1 MRPVLTSLLAAAL
14 LAASGGCCTG
24 ANEAQARPSRA
35 EKLTPVDPLTP
46 QEAARTHR
54 TFERYWYQGLAELG
68 RYELQQSRYGE
79 IHEGEAVLIFV
90 TEDFLSG
97 PQVKHEF
104 GERDDAV
111 PILKLNA
118 YRRFYT
124 GVYPYTVMTSVFS
137 PVDGS
142 PTLKRTSSVQEWC
155 GNSFTQLNR
164 LDGGYRAELRSYFQ
178 GEGDRTE
185 ILGDALLEEELF
197 TRIRRDPDS
206 LPTGSIDVIPAAHH
220 LRMTHREIDVYA
232 ADASLRWDAEMARG
246 ESAVGEYILTYPD
259 LDRSVSITFE
269 RAFPHRILAWEER
282 GDDGR
287 AVTRA
292 ELTHAVLLD
301 YWNHNGVD
309 DGAWREA
316 LGLAY

>member
-1 MRPVLTSLLAAAL
+1 MRPVLTIVLVAVLLAAG
-14 LAASGGCCTG
+14 GGCC
-24 ANEAQARPSRA
+24 ADPSEAQARPVRS
-35 EKLTPVDPLTP
+35 EDLTPVDPLTP
-46 QEAARTHR
+46 EEAARTHR

-90 TEDFLSG
+90 TEDFLTG

-118 YRRFYT
+118 YRRFFT
-124 GVYPYTVMTSVFS
+124 GIYPYTVMTSVFS
-137 PVDGS
+137 PVDGA
-142 PTLKRTSSVQEWC
+142 PTLKRTSSMQEWC
-155 GNSFTQLNR
+155 GNAFTQLNR
-164 LDGGYRAELRSYFQ
+164 TDGGYRAELRSYFQ
-178 GEGDRTE
+178 GEGDRNE

-232 ADASLRWDAEMARG
+232 AEASLRWSEAADSRDEP
-246 ESAVGEYILTYPD
+246 VGEYTLTYPD
-259 LDRSVSITFE
+259 LDRTLSITFE
-269 RAFPHRILAWEER
+269 QAFPHRILAWEER
-282 GDDGR
+282 DDGGR

-301 YWNHNGVD
+301 YWNHNGAA

-316 LGLAY
+316 LGLSY